1 MEKSSYYA
9 FGKKGTAVSF
19 ASFLSRPLLMKETKS
34 GGFLS
39 PSDLLT

>member
-19 ASFLSRPLLMKETKS
+19 ASFLSRPMLMKETKS
-34 GGFLS
+34 DGHEN
-39 PSDLLT
+39 PSDLLS